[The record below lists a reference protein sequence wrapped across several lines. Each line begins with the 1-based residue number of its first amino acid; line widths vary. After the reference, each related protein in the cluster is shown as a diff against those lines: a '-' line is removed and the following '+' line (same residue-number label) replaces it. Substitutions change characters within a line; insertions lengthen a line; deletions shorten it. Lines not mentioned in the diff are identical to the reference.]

1 MEQQHRDAIKKIVQ
15 LTKQDEE
22 FGIELRKALEITPS
36 AKSIE
41 SNNKGIEE
49 IYEYCIKEVLE
60 KQAENFYEGF
70 PLKELILQLKAD
82 FIRME
87 DFRRKNDFGYYA
99 LATFEQIENICNY
112 ICSQEKFL
120 NYLEKHL
127 EDKAYLKNSDVLIK
141 NHIFGYD
148 TKTVNYLELGLKRL
162 KSKSL
167 SARDKYKSVIYFL
180 GKQIDE
186 NFFSKDI
193 DDGVSTIYACR
204 NTIHRG
210 NNATDKQKGVVI
222 ETFKTYSESYFRF
235 YATLV
240 EFMNLVRKGYDSLMT
255 KIDRDLTEIDSNIVN
270 TVSNKASNAIS
281 DKNNSSSF
289 VAEVTKILNGTL
301 IYKDGKG
308 NTGSADYDNRSIKE
322 GDKVKI
328 SPKNQHKKIATLQEA

>member
-70 PLKELILQLKAD
+70 PLKELIFQLKAD

-141 NHIFGYD
+141 NHIFGKD
-148 TKTVNYLELGLKRL
+148 TNYLELGLKRL

-167 SARDKYKSVIYFL
+167 IARDKYKSVIYFL
-180 GKQIDE
+180 GKQTDD

-210 NNATDKQKGVVI
+210 DNATDKQKGVVI

-270 TVSNKASNAIS
+270 TVSNKANNAIS

-328 SPKNQHKKIATLQEA
+328 SRKNQYKKIATLQEA